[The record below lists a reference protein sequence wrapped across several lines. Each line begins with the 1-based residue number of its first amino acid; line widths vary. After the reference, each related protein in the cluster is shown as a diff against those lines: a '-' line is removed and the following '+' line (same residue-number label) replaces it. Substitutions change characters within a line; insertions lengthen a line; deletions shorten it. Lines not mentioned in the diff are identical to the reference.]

1 MKIEGYVK
9 NMTHLWSHVMKR
21 SVGPGANIP
30 LQDIYDQYGKKHNLR
45 SKKEFIKWLKEVKLR
60 DRDRWQIFEEDG
72 KSLDDV
78 STNAEIKDELKV
90 ESNKSRG
97 DNVPPVVEKE
107 IEISDIVGLSVRKA
121 REIIPGIFDMQ
132 LLKYSEKEAKQLTGK
147 DSLCII
153 LRKRIQELSVSS
165 RI

>member
-9 NMTHLWSHVMKR
+9 NMTHLWAHVIKR
-21 SVGPGANIP
+21 AVGPGSNIQ

-45 SKKEFIKWLKEVKLR
+45 SESEFIKWLKDVKLT
-60 DRDRWQIFEEDG
+60 DRNRWRVFTSLD
-72 KSLDDV
+72 KSLDEV
-78 STNAEIKDELKV
+78 SESKEEIKEADVAPTKT
-90 ESNKSRG
+90 RG
-97 DNVPPVVEKE
+97 DNVPPVVVKD

-121 REIIPGIFDMQ
+121 REIIPGIMDIQ

-153 LRKRIQELSVSS
+153 LRKRIQELSISS
-165 RI
+165 RA